1 MNSKKIADLPDLF
14 PMFSACLGNILDTR
28 RLSAPSGWWF
38 LRHTITVFFFEVSGH
53 LTHKNDS
60 QKPNGRSARV
70 FIYCGVFV
78 TERRASV
85 IKQT

>member
-1 MNSKKIADLPDLF
+1 MPRKYF
-14 PMFSACLGNILDTR
+14 
-28 RLSAPSGWWF
+28 
-38 LRHTITVFFFEVSGH
+38 RHPQVICPYWLVVPKAHHKYIYFFEVSGH
-53 LTHKNDS
+53 LTHKNKS
-60 QKPNGRSARV
+60 QKPNDRSARV